1 MSMWEKEA
9 AMLARWA
16 PLDGWAQEGE
26 VTLSAMVNQPR
37 LAEGVRGFA
46 FDTHNG
52 IYITAVHADR
62 IGSGHVSKFLDS
74 LPKNRRV
81 VFPVV
86 VNAKLR
92 GMLMRR
98 GYVERWEI
106 GEPYH
111 DDVPVME
118 RRADDEPPPV
128 MSTRYYD
135 REGNSLESEAWVLLY
150 ERMDYRCI
158 RSSNIGAAYRAS
170 TLWLGIDHNLF
181 EAGPPL
187 IFATFLLCRPDPG
200 HAPHWTRLEAYTTR
214 YTTERRARDGH
225 DAMVRM
231 VCAMQLLDPSCVEE
245 GVGDE

>member
-1 MSMWEKEA
+1 MSLWEKEA
-9 AMLARWA
+9 VMLARWA
-16 PLDGWAQEGE
+16 PLDGWAREGE
-26 VTLSAMVNQPR
+26 EITLSVVNQSR

-46 FDTHNG
+46 FDTLNG
-52 IYITAVHADR
+52 IYITAVHADK

-92 GMLMRR
+92 DMLIRR

-106 GEPYH
+106 GDHE
-111 DDVPVME
+111 DIPVME
-118 RRADDEPPPV
+118 RRADGEKPL
-128 MSTRYYD
+128 STGARYYD
-135 REGNSLESEAWVLLY
+135 REGNPLESEAWVLLY

-158 RSSNIGAAYRAS
+158 RSSNIGPAYRAS
-170 TLWLGIDHNLF
+170 TLWVGIDHNVI
-181 EAGPPL
+181 EAGPPV
-187 IFATFLLCRPDPG
+187 IFATFLLCRPDPQ
-200 HAPHWTRLEAYTTR
+200 HAPHWTRLEAYTSR
-214 YTTERRARDGH
+214 YTTEKLARDGH